1 MVPKEYGATAL
12 CKEARIQSLDYS
24 PMLRDAL
31 QRKSHMANN
40 AVMISDLSDIELDAV
55 AAGTSSPRYNNNN
68 NNNNNNKNV
77 NVNQNANNN
86 QNNNANNSFQ
96 AGQGGSQSNS
106 NSATVSV

>member
-68 NNNNNNKNV
+68 NNNKNV

>member
-55 AAGTSSPRYNNNN
+55 AAGTTSSSRSNNNN
-68 NNNNNNKNV
+68 RNV

-96 AGQGGSQSNS
+96 ANQGGGQSNS
-106 NSATVSV
+106 NTARVSV

>member
-55 AAGTSSPRYNNNN
+55 AAGTTSSSRSNNNN
-68 NNNNNNKNV
+68 NRNV

-106 NSATVSV
+106 NTAHVSV

>member
-12 CKEARIQSLDYS
+12 CKEARVQSLDYS

-55 AAGTSSPRYNNNN
+55 AAGTSSPRYRN

-96 AGQGGSQSNS
+96 AGQGGNQSNS
-106 NSATVSV
+106 NSAAVSV

>member
-68 NNNNNNKNV
+68 NNNNKNV